1 MEYGNQGFKSFMDK
15 STTPFHAVLASEE
28 LLVSAGFE
36 KLDVGSRWELS
47 KGGRYYVVSN
57 DTYICAFEIGSEF
70 DVSEGCHIGASH
82 CDSPCFRIKASPEL
96 KIDKYLCLDTE
107 VYGGAQLDSWH
118 DRPLSI
124 AGRVVCRSSDVLRP
138 DVVFV
143 DFKRPVVMIAD
154 LAPHISDKTKVEAK
168 VVSKMYP
175 ILAVSD
181 GSEKE
186 NFFRV
191 FLGEEIGKAPED
203 ILDFELY
210 VYNCASCS
218 DWGSKG
224 EFLASPR
231 LDNLTSVY
239 ALISAITASENKK
252 GINAAIAYDHEE
264 IGNRSKSGANSNI
277 TEYIFKRIYKGLG
290 YGEEE
295 YMMAMSRSMIFSLD
309 AAHSF
314 NPMYPERYDKNNR
327 CTLNQGLCI
336 KQACSQSYATDSVMT
351 GIVEQLC
358 SKYDIQY
365 QKFSNHSDIKGGGTI
380 GSVISAMLP
389 ANAVDMGVPL
399 LSMHSAME
407 MVGQKDENSLI
418 SLLSAFYNER

>member
-1 MEYGNQGFKSFMDK
+1 MEYNNQGFVEFMEKS
-15 STTPFHAVLASEE
+15 STPFHAVLASCQ
-28 LLVSAGFE
+28 LLEKAGFKGLAVGE
-36 KLDVGSRWELS
+36 KWKLE

-57 DTYICAFEIGSEF
+57 DSYLCAFEIGQDF
-70 DVSEGCHIGASH
+70 DPAHGCHIGAAHS
-82 CDSPCFRIKASPEL
+82 DSPCFRIKPMPEM

-124 AGRVVCRSSDVLRP
+124 AGRVICRSDDVLHP
-138 DVVFV
+138 NVHFV
-143 DFKRPVVMIAD
+143 DLKRPVVMIAD
-154 LAPHISDKTKVEAK
+154 LAPHISDKSKTEARQA
-168 VVSKMYP
+168 SKMYP
-175 ILAVSD
+175 ILGVDD
-181 GSEKE
+181 GSAPE

-191 FLGEEIGKAPED
+191 FLGDEMGVAPED
-203 ILDFELY
+203 ILDYELY
-210 VYNCASCS
+210 VYNCAACTP
-218 DWGSKG
+218 WGARG

-239 ALISAITASENKK
+239 ALVSAITASGNKK
-252 GINAAIAYDHEE
+252 GISAAIAYDHEE

-290 YGEEE
+290 YGDEE
-295 YMMAMSRSMIFSLD
+295 YMMAMSRSLIFSLD

-314 NPMYPERYDKNNR
+314 NPMYGERYDKNNR
-327 CTLNQGLCI
+327 CVLGQGLCI
-336 KQACSQSYATDSVMT
+336 KQACSQSYATDSLMT

-358 SKYDIQY
+358 QKYDIPY

-407 MVGQKDENSLI
+407 MIGQKDEGSLI
-418 SLLSAFYNER
+418 DLLTAFYNER